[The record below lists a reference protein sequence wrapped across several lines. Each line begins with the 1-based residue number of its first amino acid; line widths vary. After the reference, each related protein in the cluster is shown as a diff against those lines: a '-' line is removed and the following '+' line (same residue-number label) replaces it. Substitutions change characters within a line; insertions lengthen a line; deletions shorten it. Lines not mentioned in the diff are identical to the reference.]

1 MVEIG
6 SPSSHPP
13 REELQLLHPGAKSL
27 LFAGSFG
34 SDALLDAF
42 NGSLEFHPAIGEESP
57 CWKIGE
63 PTKNGIKGTLI
74 SWDDNPD
81 GGVRKQVIDVSDD

>member
-1 MVEIG
+1 L
-6 SPSSHPP
+6 PTSHPP

-42 NGSLEFHPAIGEESP
+42 NGSLEFHPAIGESVAVGKLGNP
-57 CWKIGE
+57 QKMAL
-63 PTKNGIKGTLI
+63 KGH
-74 SWDDNPD
+74 
-81 GGVRKQVIDVSDD
+81 